1 MLWFALSLGC
11 AFISTFLDLWA
22 KKVSKEFS
30 VLKIIQGKV
39 FLATLFLIL
48 YFSFIKEFALDSRN
62 LALLVLITPL
72 EVLAIFLYIKAISFW
87 PLSHTIP
94 LLSLTPLP
102 LFLTSKLFTNDKFTL
117 SGIIGVLLI
126 VCGSYILNISQFK
139 EGFFSPF
146 KALIKERG
154 SFYMLIVA
162 IIYSFTSAIGKKCI
176 EISSVHSFILNYF
189 ILLSFSFLIISFIKN
204 KFFSFKDLIKLTPLG
219 FFTFLL
225 SIFQFTA
232 YSLAPVVYVISLK
245 RLSILFSVLSGKIFF
260 REKKILEKILGS
272 ILMVLGGTILG
283 LYL

>member
-1 MLWFALSLGC
+1 MLWFFLSLGC

-30 VLKIIQGKV
+30 VLKVIQGKI
-39 FLATLFLIL
+39 FLATLFFIL
-48 YFSFIKEFALDSRN
+48 YFSFKKEFPLDIRN
-62 LALLVLITPL
+62 LGLLILITPL

-102 LFLTSKLFTNDKFTL
+102 LFLTSKLFTNDKLIF
-117 SGIIGVLLI
+117 SGILGVFFI
-126 VCGSYILNISQFK
+126 VFGSYILNISQFK
-139 EGFFSPF
+139 GGILAPF
-146 KALIKERG
+146 EALIKEKG

-162 IIYSFTSAIGKKCI
+162 LIYSFTSAIGKRCI
-176 EISSVHSFILNYF
+176 EISSVNSFILNYF
-189 ILLSFSFLIISFIKN
+189 ILLSLSFLIISFIK
-204 KFFSFKDLIKLTPLG
+204 KEFFSFKNLIKLTPLG

-245 RLSILFSVLSGKIFF
+245 RLSILFSVISGKIFF
-260 REKKILEKILGS
+260 REKRILEKIFGS

-283 LYL
+283 LFL

>member
-1 MLWFALSLGC
+1 MLWFFLSLGC

-22 KKVSKEFS
+22 KKLSKEFS

-39 FLATLFLIL
+39 FFSTFFIFI
-48 YFSFIKEFALDSRN
+48 YFSFSKEFPLDSRN
-62 LALLVLITPL
+62 LGLLILITPL

-102 LFLTSKLFTNDKFTL
+102 LFLTSKIFTNDKFTI
-117 SGIIGVLLI
+117 SGFLAVLLI
-126 VCGSYILNISQFK
+126 VFGSYILNISQFK
-139 EGFFSPF
+139 EGIFSPF
-146 KALIKERG
+146 KALTKEKG

-162 IIYSFTSAIGKKCI
+162 LIYSFTSAIGKKCI
-176 EISSVHSFILNYF
+176 EISSVDSFIFNYF
-189 ILLSFSFLIISFIKN
+189 ILLSLSFLIISFIK
-204 KFFSFKDLIKLTPLG
+204 KEFFSFKDLIKLTPLG

-245 RLSILFSVLSGKIFF
+245 RLSILFSVVSGKIFF
-260 REKKILEKILGS
+260 REKRILEKISGS

-283 LYL
+283 LFL